1 MVGETT
7 WFSQL
12 DVQLFLLLVG
22 GLVTPF
28 LMESSAHLKKKVEA
42 YKFYSGEK
50 IKCHDG
56 PHNEK

>member
-28 LMESSAHLKKKVEA
+28 LMESSAHLKKVEA